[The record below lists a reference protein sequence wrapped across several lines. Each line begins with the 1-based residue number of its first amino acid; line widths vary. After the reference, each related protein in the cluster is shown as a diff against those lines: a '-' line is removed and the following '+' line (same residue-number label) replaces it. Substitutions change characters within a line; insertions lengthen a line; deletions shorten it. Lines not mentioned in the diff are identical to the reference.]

1 MNEVFDLSNYP
12 GAEIFKPLTAGWV
25 GKFEAAKRA
34 KKLWQETADE
44 CTMFFSKSAA
54 AMWNP
59 EYERKFWRGIKAPK
73 FRISLNLVFEAVA
86 VFGPNL
92 LWDVPQRTVEPK
104 RALDLPPDILQLI
117 QSDPQMAMQMAQELA
132 SRDPMAMQS
141 LMQMMQ
147 QAQGMQGQQ
156 QQPGQPPQPPPNPAE
171 MMLQMMQQT
180 QQKSEATDKVV
191 AMLMQQW
198 LNYTPREQP
207 KGGLIGQSELCVV
220 DALVKGRAVTW
231 SKPYKMPQSQQTLTG
246 SFRESPDNLLIDPD
260 FKSLD
265 DAKWIAV
272 KRVDPHWALE
282 RRFQLPKDSLK
293 NRASLESSW
302 TNAERGNDHR
312 QHGDTNDL
320 VVWYEVFSKTGCGA
334 RMTGMH
340 MPVKDHLE
348 EVIGDYAYL
357 AIAPSVPFPLNC
369 SSRDLQVGGSG
380 GAGLSDD
387 EVRKKFSWPIP
398 YWSDDRWPIETLDF
412 YPDPDSAWPIPPLS
426 PGLGEL
432 KFLNFLI
439 PWAANRIYNSSRDFW
454 AIAGPHVEHYTK
466 YLQEGLDQTIIPT
479 PMMVEDVRKVIT
491 VLQQPEMRLDVWKI
505 IELVSELFA
514 KRVGLTEMA
523 YGRNEDGT
531 QNRTAEETLA
541 KSRAVGVRP
550 DHMRKKV
557 VQWQSNISCLE
568 AFCARWFVEGKD
580 VEPLMGPMGRLLW
593 ERFVMSTDVQLVARQ
608 MKYTVSAASIRRPDR
623 DRDVA
628 NFQQVMQQFGPVMQQ
643 YGFATGNYTPY
654 NAMMKKWAEYHDAR
668 LDEMFIPPPP
678 QPQPP
683 QPTPEDLLQLQLGQ
697 MDLQGKQ
704 IDAQTKQMDAQAKM
718 QQAQVDQLK
727 SQLELKGLQ
736 AKLMLSSAADQ
747 QKTQAQAQ
755 QGQMDLQFKAMDSQ
769 QALQHK
775 VVSNAMDLEQVAAM
789 NKIKQAVAKRP
800 KPASNSKA

>member
-1 MNEVFDLSNYP
+1 MNENIDLSNMP
-12 GAEIFKPLTAGWV
+12 GYEIFRPLVSGWV
-25 GKFEAAKRA
+25 AKLEAAKRA
-34 KKLWQETADE
+34 KKHWQEVADE
-44 CTMFFSKSAA
+44 CSMFFGKSAA
-54 AMWNP
+54 AMWDP
-59 EYERKFWRGIKAPK
+59 AYEKKFWRGIKAPK
-73 FRISLNLVFEAVA
+73 FRINLNLAFEMVA

-92 LWDVPQRTVEPK
+92 FWDVPHRTVEPK
-104 RALDLPPDILQLI
+104 RALELPPDVLQMI
-117 QSDPQMAMQMAQELA
+117 QSDPQMAMQMAQEL
-132 SRDPMAMQS
+132 SGRDPLAMQR

-147 QAQGMQGQQ
+147 QAQSQQ
-156 QQPGQPPQPPPNPAE
+156 SPQQPGQPPQPPPNPAE
-171 MMLQMMQQT
+171 MLMQMLMQT

-207 KGGLIGQSELCVV
+207 KGGLIGQSELCIV
-220 DALVKGRAVTW
+220 DALVKGRGILW

-260 FKSLD
+260 FKSID

-272 KRVDPHWALE
+272 KRIDPHWALE
-282 RRFQLPKDSLK
+282 RRFQLPADSLK
-293 NRASLESSW
+293 GRASLESSW
-302 TNAERGNDHR
+302 TYGERGQEHR
-312 QHGDTNDL
+312 QAGETNDL
-320 VVWYEVFSKTGCGA
+320 VVWYEIYSKTGCGA

-340 MPVKDHLE
+340 MPVKEYLE
-348 EVIGDYAYL
+348 KTVGDYAYL

-369 SSRDLQVGGSG
+369 SSRDLQVGGSTG
-380 GAGLSDD
+380 TGLSDD
-387 EVRKKFSWPIP
+387 EVKRKFEWPIP
-398 YWSDDRWPIETLDF
+398 YWSDDRWPIEVLDF
-412 YPDPDSAWPIPPLS
+412 YPDPDSAWPIAPLS

-491 VLQQPEMRLDVWKI
+491 VLQQPETRLDVWKI

-557 VQWQSNISCLE
+557 VQWQSSISCLE
-568 AFCARWFVEGKD
+568 AFCARWFVQGED
-580 VEPLMGPMGRLLW
+580 VEPLMGPVGRLLW

-608 MKYTVSAASIRRPDR
+608 MKYTVSASSIRRPDR

-628 NFQQVMQQFGPVMQQ
+628 NFAQLTQTYSPVAQQ
-643 YGFATGNYTPY
+643 YGFATGNYGPY
-654 NAMMKKWAEYHDAR
+654 NAILKKFGELHDMR
-668 LDEMFIPPPP
+668 MEELYIPPPP
-678 QPQPP
+678 PVPPP
-683 QPTPEDLLQLQLGQ
+683 QPTPEDQINLQLGQ
-697 MDLQGKQ
+697 MELQGKQ
-704 IDAQTKQMDAQAKM
+704 VEAQTKQMDAQAKM
-718 QQAQVDQLK
+718 QQASADQLK

-736 AKLMLSSAADQ
+736 AKLMMSTAADQ
-747 QKTQAQAQ
+747 QKMQTQTQ
-755 QGQMDLQFKAMDSQ
+755 QSQMDLQFKAMDSQ
-769 QALQHK
+769 QDLQHQ
-775 VVSNAMDLEQVAAM
+775 VVSNAMDIQHQAEMQQ
-789 NKIKQAVAKRP
+789 IKQKMAAKP
-800 KPASNSKA
+800 KPTGNSKA

>member
-1 MNEVFDLSNYP
+1 MNENIDLSNVP
-12 GAEIFKPLTAGWV
+12 GYEIFKPLVSGWV
-25 GKFEAAKRA
+25 AKIESAKRA
-34 KKLWQETADE
+34 KKLWQEVADE
-44 CTMFFSKSAA
+44 CSMFFSKSAA
-54 AMWNP
+54 AMWSP
-59 EYERKFWRGIKAPK
+59 EYEKKFWRGVKAPK
-73 FRISLNLVFEAVA
+73 FRISLNLAFEMVA
-86 VFGPNL
+86 VFGPSL
-92 LWDVPQRTVEPK
+92 MFDVPHRTVEPK
-104 RALDLPPDILQLI
+104 RALDLPQDILQLI
-117 QSDPQMAMQMAQELA
+117 QNDPQMAMQMAQELA
-132 SRDPMAMQS
+132 RQDPMAMQS

-147 QAQGMQGQQ
+147 QAQMQQGQ
-156 QQPGQPPQPPPNPAE
+156 QQPGQPPQPPPNPGQMA
-171 MMLQMMQQT
+171 MQMMMQS

-191 AMLMQQW
+191 AMLMQNW

-207 KGGLIGQSELCVV
+207 KDGLIGQSELCIV
-220 DALVKGRAVTW
+220 DALVKGRGILW
-231 SKPYKMPQSQQTLTG
+231 SKPYKMPQAQQVLTG

-260 FKSLD
+260 FKSIH

-282 RRFQLPKDSLK
+282 RRFQLPANSLK
-293 NRASLESSW
+293 GRASLESSW
-302 TNAERGNDHR
+302 TYGEKGSDHR
-312 QHGDTNDL
+312 QDGQTNDL
-320 VVWYEVFSKTGCGA
+320 VVWYEIFSKTGCGA

-340 MPVKDHLE
+340 MPVKEHLE
-348 EVIGDYAYL
+348 QVIGDYAYL

-369 SSRDLQVGGSG
+369 SSRDLQVGGLEG
-380 GAGLSDD
+380 TGLSDE
-387 EVRKKFSWPIP
+387 EVRKKFEWPIP
-398 YWSDDRWPIETLDF
+398 YWSDDRWPIEVLDF
-412 YPDPDSAWPIPPLS
+412 YPDPDSAWPIAPLS

-479 PMMVEDVRKVIT
+479 PMMVDDVRKVIT

-505 IELVSELFA
+505 IELVSDLFA

-557 VQWQSNISCLE
+557 VGWQSSVACLE
-568 AFCARWFVEGKD
+568 GFCARWFVEGKD

-628 NFQQVMQQFGPVMQQ
+628 NYQQVMQLFGPVMQQ
-643 YGFATGNYTPY
+643 YGFATGNYGPY
-654 NAMMKKWAEYHDAR
+654 NAMMKQWGEYHDTR
-668 LDEMFIPPPP
+668 MDELYIPPPPPP
-678 QPQPP
+678 QPT
-683 QPTPEDLLQLQLGQ
+683 QPTAEDQIQLQLGQ
-697 MDLQGKQ
+697 MELQGKQ
-704 IDAQTKQMDAQAKM
+704 MDAETKQMDFQAKM
-718 QQAQVDQLK
+718 QQAAADQLK

-736 AKLMLSSAADQ
+736 AKLMLASAAEQ
-747 QKTQAQAQ
+747 QKVQTQAQ
-755 QGQMDLQFKAMDSQ
+755 QGQMDLQFKALDSQ
-769 QALQHK
+769 QSLQHQ
-775 VVSNAMDLEQVAAM
+775 VVSNAMDIQHQAEMQQ
-789 NKIKQAVAKRP
+789 IKQRMAAKP
-800 KPASNSKA
+800 KPANNSKA